1 MTILLARI
9 YRFFHVLHT
18 NVFPIYSISLQLNCT
33 TVEKFD
39 QLTARQIWHAFSL

>member
-18 NVFPIYSISLQLNCT
+18 NVFPIYSIFLQLNCT

-39 QLTARQIWHAFSL
+39 